1 MPQQSR
7 YSNKEFE
14 AAMQDVFDA
23 LEKNNA
29 NRDLSLMVLGNVLS
43 NIFTQ
48 HVSLEKREAMVEQF
62 CNVLKRAVKGN

>member
-7 YSNKEFE
+7 YSDKEFE
-14 AAMQDVFDA
+14 AAMQDVFVA
-23 LEKNNA
+23 LEQNNA

-48 HVSLEKREAMVEQF
+48 QVVKEKRDAMVAQF
-62 CNVLKRAVKGN
+62 CDVLKRAVKGN

>member
-1 MPQQSR
+1 MPHQSR
-7 YSNKEFE
+7 YSDKEFE
-14 AAMQDVFDA
+14 AAMQDILVA
-23 LEKNNA
+23 LEQNNA

-48 HVSLEKREAMVEQF
+48 QVAPQKREAMVEQF

>member
-14 AAMQDVFDA
+14 AAMQDVFSA
-23 LEKNNA
+23 LEKNKA

-48 HVSLEKREAMVEQF
+48 EVAPAKQEAMVDQF
-62 CNVLKRAVKGN
+62 CDVLKRAVKGN

>member
-7 YSNKEFE
+7 YSNAEFE
-14 AAMQDVFDA
+14 AAMQDVFVA
-23 LEKNNA
+23 LEQNNA

-48 HVSLEKREAMVEQF
+48 QVKPESRDAMVEQF
-62 CNVLKRAVKGN
+62 CGVLKKAVKGN

>member
-14 AAMQDVFDA
+14 AAMQDVFSA

-48 HVSLEKREAMVEQF
+48 HVAAENREAMVDQF
-62 CNVLKRAVKGN
+62 CDVLKRAVKGN

>member
-7 YSNKEFE
+7 YSDKEFE
-14 AAMQDVFDA
+14 AAMQDVFIA

-48 HVSLEKREAMVEQF
+48 QVAPQKREAMVEQF
-62 CNVLKRAVKGN
+62 CNVLIRAVKGN

>member
-7 YSNKEFE
+7 YSNAEFE
-14 AAMQDVFDA
+14 TAMQDVFVA
-23 LEKNNA
+23 LERNNA

-48 HVSLEKREAMVEQF
+48 QVSPEHRDAMVEQF
-62 CNVLKRAVKGN
+62 CGVLKKAAKGN

>member
-14 AAMQDVFDA
+14 AAMQDIFDS

-29 NRDLSLMVLGNVLS
+29 NRDLSLMVLGNVVS
-43 NIFTQ
+43 NIFVQ
-48 HVSLEKREAMVEQF
+48 QVPEGNREAMLNQF
-62 CNVLKRAVKGN
+62 CDVLKRAVKGN

>member
-48 HVSLEKREAMVEQF
+48 HVALENRDAMVEQF

>member
-14 AAMQDVFDA
+14 AAMQDVFEA

-48 HVSLEKREAMVEQF
+48 HVALEKREAMVEQF

>member
-14 AAMQDVFDA
+14 AAMQDVFKA
-23 LEKNNA
+23 LEENNA

-48 HVSLEKREAMVEQF
+48 HVASENRDAMVEQF
-62 CNVLKRAVKGN
+62 CDVLKRAVKGN

>member
-14 AAMQDVFDA
+14 AAMQDVFGA

-48 HVSLEKREAMVEQF
+48 EVAPANREAMVDQF
-62 CNVLKRAVKGN
+62 CDVLKRAVKGN

>member
-7 YSNKEFE
+7 YSDKEFE
-14 AAMQDVFDA
+14 AAMQDVFIA

-48 HVSLEKREAMVEQF
+48 QVAPQKREVMVEQF

>member
-14 AAMQDVFDA
+14 AAMQDVFGA
-23 LEKNNA
+23 LDKNNA
-29 NRDLSLMVLGNVLS
+29 DRDLSLMVLGNVLS

-48 HVSLEKREAMVEQF
+48 EVAPANREAMVNQF
-62 CNVLKRAVKGN
+62 CDVLKRAVKGN

>member
-14 AAMQDVFDA
+14 AAMQDVFSA
-23 LEKNNA
+23 LEKNKA

-48 HVSLEKREAMVEQF
+48 EVAPANREAMVDQF
-62 CNVLKRAVKGN
+62 CDVLKRAVKGN

>member
-14 AAMQDVFDA
+14 AAMQDVLGA
-23 LEKNNA
+23 LEQHNA

-48 HVSLEKREAMVEQF
+48 QVATNNRDAMVDQF

>member
-14 AAMQDVFDA
+14 AAMQDVFNA
-23 LEKNNA
+23 LQENNA

-48 HVSLEKREAMVEQF
+48 HVAEENRDAMVEQF
-62 CNVLKRAVKGN
+62 CDVLKRAVKGN

>member
-7 YSNKEFE
+7 YSDKEFE
-14 AAMQDVFDA
+14 AAMQDVFVA
-23 LEKNNA
+23 LEQNNA

-48 HVSLEKREAMVEQF
+48 QVVQEKRDAMVAQF
-62 CNVLKRAVKGN
+62 CDVLKRAVKGN

>member
-7 YSNKEFE
+7 YSDKEFE
-14 AAMQDVFDA
+14 AAMQDVFVA
-23 LEKNNA
+23 LEQNNA

-48 HVSLEKREAMVEQF
+48 QVAPQKREAMVEQF
-62 CNVLKRAVKGN
+62 CHVLKRAVKGN

>member
-7 YSNKEFE
+7 YSDKEFE
-14 AAMQDVFDA
+14 AAMQDVFIA

-48 HVSLEKREAMVEQF
+48 QVAPQKREAMVEQF